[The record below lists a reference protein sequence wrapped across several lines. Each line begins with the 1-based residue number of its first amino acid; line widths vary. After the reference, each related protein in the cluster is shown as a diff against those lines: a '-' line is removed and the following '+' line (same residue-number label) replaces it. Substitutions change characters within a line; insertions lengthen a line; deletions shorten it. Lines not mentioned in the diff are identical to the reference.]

1 MLVRTNSAGGTRE
14 FLDYLTDHH
23 LEHSVGSG
31 LWTTAYDLTEPNV
44 GAWTAELTGMLDV
57 SAVHRPQL
65 LGGAPPRHV

>member
-31 LWTTAYDLTEPNV
+31 LWTTAAQVIDRPLPQVDSRLRPDRTE
-44 GAWTAELTGMLDV
+44 
-57 SAVHRPQL
+57 R
-65 LGGAPPRHV
+65 GGVDC